1 MAPAV
6 QSMVAAT
13 YVRDIAVSR
22 AFYERLGFREQAAG
36 RAEFSAWSSLRQ
48 GDCRVVLTSTQ
59 PRLDVPALPLLFY
72 FYFDDLAAVLR
83 ELEDGGVATAH
94 MGYPP
99 HARGGEVKITDP
111 DGNTVLLGQLDPSA
125 SQPAGQEPTSRF
137 SLLREAAAVVRAG
150 GGTSTGCQ
158 VVDLLQQPCPSKADV
173 KLADPDGGSL
183 WACLSHADEILL
195 TVPTA
200 FIASQ
205 SGAGLSGYRS
215 RRPLSA

>member
-1 MAPAV
+1 
-6 QSMVAAT
+6 MVAAT

-22 AFYERLGFREQAAG
+22 AFYELLGFREQLAG
-36 RAEFSAWSSLRQ
+36 QAEISAWSSLRQ

-59 PRLDVPALPLLFY
+59 PPLDIPALPLLFY
-72 FYFDDLAAVLR
+72 FYFDDLAAVLCALD
-83 ELEDGGVATAH
+83 EGGVATAH

-111 DGNTVLLGQLDPSA
+111 DGNTVLLGQLHASA
-125 SQPAGQEPTSRF
+125 SQPAGQEPISRF

-150 GGTSTGCQ
+150 GGTGSGCQ
-158 VVDLLQQPCPSKADV
+158 VVDLQQQPCPTRADV
-173 KLADPDGGSL
+173 KLADPDGCSL
-183 WACLSHADEILL
+183 WACLRHADEILL

-200 FIASQ
+200 FIANQ